1 MANMAP
7 PVSSKKGRTTQ
18 DNTMQTGLQM
28 DQSRQSTMLDEESDE
43 DEDQIPESEQE
54 VDELL
59 IVFPIYSP

>member
-7 PVSSKKGRTTQ
+7 PVSSKKGRTQ